1 MLDHADIP
9 LENATVLMMNKTT
22 EKESL
27 IDMLSGFLAQQ
38 KQQIFSCLLPLISSG
53 FWLKFLLSRAGTM
66 DINVLQNRVT

>member
-38 KQQIFSCLLPLISSG
+38 KQQIFFACFPLSVQVFGLNFCCLG
-53 FWLKFLLSRAGTM
+53 QGR
-66 DINVLQNRVT
+66 